1 MRSWML
7 AYFNWRERVCWSIRY
22 SETLPDPFKF
32 RYAVWHTFP
41 FYSCVTAMWL
51 LFCDCQARQVG
62 INFEIMSHCNEAVL
76 LRDVM
81 VHADVHKLGQVVRNL
96 VSNALKF
103 TPKGGVV

>member
-1 MRSWML
+1 M
-7 AYFNWRERVCWSIRY
+7 
-22 SETLPDPFKF
+22 
-32 RYAVWHTFP
+32 
-41 FYSCVTAMWL
+41 
-51 LFCDCQARQVG
+51 G

-103 TPKGGVV
+103 TPAGGRVTLDAKLVPGGGAEEHRVRFEVSDTGPGISQVRTH